1 MENRKFY
8 HELNWLWRGIK
19 LTIGQKTV
27 ISFFFVLMIPVA
39 GMYYFLNVSFKDY
52 FTKEYVN
59 EVGNQINSI
68 HRIFESELL
77 YPGHIFEFLV
87 KNPTF
92 LELVKKDDP
101 ILSARLSMVSSEV
114 EGVNISFIY
123 NYLSKETITSNN
135 KNFNFERMF
144 NDLETQTLSN
154 SFSKSYEII
163 PFDKSIFSEEELIRL
178 GNISDN
184 ELVVF
189 LAILPFTIEGKKYL
203 IGNLTVL
210 NNNRNLMDKLYN
222 TFTYNTALFSALS
235 FSNKIVATNSTPKN
249 IFFLNLNLP
258 VEFINELNTGK
269 IVKGIYNIDNEPIA
283 IASIP
288 LKSLSEKVV
297 GGLSIASNM
306 NKLNILIFEFNK
318 IIKIVIFFSSIII
331 IFIGAVVYNDTK
343 RPIWGIKKALQEI
356 RNKNFDVKLNYKT
369 FDDFED
375 IANSINDM
383 AISLNQYTTTLNRFN
398 QLNQIITSTLS
409 VDEVLSTATNKIL
422 EYTSSQLAVVYLYN
436 RDKDILEP
444 YFVKNA
450 DKSSLKD
457 VKMGDGIVGEVAKTK
472 TYFCITDITPDNF
485 LLDTGISNIKPKE
498 IAAFPIAIKD
508 SLLGVMVV
516 GSIKLHSKEELD
528 LVNNLLTQVAIVV
541 DNCITHSKITELSIK
556 DELTNIY
563 NRRYL
568 LQSLETEILKSKRL
582 KSPLSIGIFDI
593 DNFKK
598 INDTYGHPTGDI
610 VLKKFADII
619 NTHKRSYDIFG
630 RFGGEEFLLILPGT
644 GDDEIFVVLDR
655 LRKFIEKDLVKFVGF
670 SVTCSIGGASIKDF
684 SKCNIESLIIKADE
698 NLYKAKETGKNKVI
712 VS

>member
-1 MENRKFY
+1 
-8 HELNWLWRGIK
+8 L
-19 LTIGQKTV
+19 
-27 ISFFFVLMIPVA
+27 ISEEI
-39 GMYYFLNVSFKDY
+39 D
-52 FTKEYVN
+52 
-59 EVGNQINSI
+59 
-68 HRIFESELL
+68 
-77 YPGHIFEFLV
+77 
-87 KNPTF
+87 
-92 LELVKKDDP
+92 
-101 ILSARLSMVSSEV
+101 
-114 EGVNISFIY
+114 GVNVTFIY
-123 NYLSKETITSNN
+123 NYNTKKIITSN
-135 KNFNFERMF
+135 KKTFNFEALF
-144 NDLETQTLSN
+144 GNAKTLLSVG
-154 SFSKSYEII
+154 SLKTGYEII
-163 PFDKSIFSEEELIRL
+163 PFNRSIFNENELAIL
-178 GNISDN
+178 GEVSDN
-184 ELVVF
+184 ELMVF
-189 LAILPFTIEGKKYL
+189 LTALPFDIEGKKYI
-203 IGNLTVL
+203 IGNFTIL
-210 NNNRNLMDKLYN
+210 NNNKSLMDRLYN
-222 TFTYNTALFSALS
+222 AFTYNTALFSALS
-235 FSNKIVATNSTPKN
+235 YNNKIISTNSTPKN

-258 VEFINELNTGK
+258 AEFINELSMGK
-269 IVKGIYNIDNEPIA
+269 VVKGIYNIDNEPTA

-288 LKSLSEKVV
+288 LKSVSDKVV
-297 GGLSIASNM
+297 GGLSIATNLK
-306 NKLNILIFEFNK
+306 KLDMVIFNTNK
-318 IIKIVIFFSSIII
+318 IIKIVTFFSGLII

-343 RPIWGIKKALQEI
+343 RPIWGIKKALSEI
-356 RNKNFDVKLNYKT
+356 SNKNFNVKLNYKT

-375 IANSINDM
+375 IANSINEM

-422 EYTSSQLAVVYLYN
+422 EYTSSHLAVVYLYN
-436 RDKDILEP
+436 RDRDILEP

-457 VKMGDGIVGEVAKTK
+457 VKVGDGIVGEVAKSK
-472 TYFCITDITPDNF
+472 TYFCISDITPDNF
-485 LLDTGISNIKPKE
+485 LLDTGISNIKPNE

-516 GSIKLHSKEELD
+516 GSIKQHSKEELD

-568 LQSLETEILKSKRL
+568 LQSLEMEIVKSKRL

-598 INDTYGHPTGDI
+598 INDTYGHPTGDV

-644 GDDEIFVVLDR
+644 GEDEIFVVLDR
-655 LRKFIEKDLVKFVGF
+655 LREFIAKDLEKFVGF
-670 SVTCSIGGASIKDF
+670 NVTCSIGGASIKDF
-684 SKCNIESLIIKADE
+684 SKCDIESLIIKADE
-698 NLYKAKETGKNKVI
+698 NLYKAKETGKNRVI